1 MTDEKARDNFL
12 KYGNPDGKGSF
23 AVGIALPNF
32 LQQKD
37 YQLQVLVIFFLI
49 VVFAIPGYFLSKI
62 SANQKDV
69 GGVNVDNRKIFTE
82 QINENMT
89 GKQIPG
95 ILAHSQELSAMR
107 VRNEAELAILRRIR
121 AADVVK
127 EALPKV
133 SAKKEKQGQD
143 QSQVQVKPI
152 CLLVGYMNNLLTD
165 ADFESEGLKKDLE
178 TILRAIPSYM
188 DIMLTRL

>member
-62 SANQKDV
+62 TANQKDV

-107 VRNEAELAILRRIR
+107 VRSEAELAILRRIR

-152 CLLVGYMNNLLTD
+152 CLLVGYMNKLLTD
-165 ADFESEGLKKDLE
+165 SDFELEGLK
-178 TILRAIPSYM
+178 
-188 DIMLTRL
+188 

>member
-1 MTDEKARDNFL
+1 
-12 KYGNPDGKGSF
+12 
-23 AVGIALPNF
+23 
-32 LQQKD
+32 
-37 YQLQVLVIFFLI
+37 VLVIFFLI

-188 DIMLTRL
+188 DIMLTQTMMLSQLFKIGRSPKKITAKNIITLI